1 MYVFNICNYRCR
13 IKISKADIRTIN
25 FNNYKT
31 LIMWVINSAKNL
43 EMLLFS
49 VEKISKLKNSDFEI
63 LKF

>member
-1 MYVFNICNYRCR
+1 MYVCNICNYRCR

-49 VEKISKLKNSDFEI
+49 VEKKVN
-63 LKF
+63 